1 MKFAI
6 IGKPQGKQ
14 RARVS
19 TFGGYAKA
27 YTPQE
32 TVAYENRIM
41 YAFKQAV
48 DGKPSPYWE
57 MPVIV
62 QIRAFYGIPKSFSKR
77 KKEEAVNC
85 ILRPQ
90 TKPDID
96 NVVKVVCDA
105 LNSVAYKDDT
115 QVIKVVAEKYYADE
129 PRVEVEIDEFVKEV

>member
-48 DGKPSPYWE
+48 DGKTSPYWE

-77 KKEEAVNC
+77 KKEEALNG

-129 PRVEVEIDEFVKEV
+129 PRVEVEIDEYGGV